1 MNINLPIEL
10 LIALAAILPYIP
22 VWVTGAI
29 IGLDGAS
36 IVYSKKTLFDNKKRT
51 GSVDR
56 ESPSGAQA
64 IIAAIANDRLILTWS
79 YRVCVALFGD
89 NRQGW
94 MAVNLLIH
102 GFNAVLFYWFVGLFA
117 SESMAILA
125 GIGWGVNRLNT
136 TAVITPSGRSST
148 LCSTFLMGMLVLAFS
163 GHGIWATLSG
173 ACAMRT
179 KQEGIVAPALLA
191 GVAFVLWVRL

>member
-22 VWVTGAI
+22 V
-29 IGLDGAS
+29 
-36 IVYSKKTLFDNKKRT
+36 
-51 GSVDR
+51 
-56 ESPSGAQA
+56 
-64 IIAAIANDRLILTWS
+64 
-79 YRVCVALFGD
+79 
-89 NRQGW
+89 
-94 MAVNLLIH
+94 
-102 GFNAVLFYWFVGLFA
+102 
-117 SESMAILA
+117 
-125 GIGWGVNRLNT
+125 WGVNRLNT